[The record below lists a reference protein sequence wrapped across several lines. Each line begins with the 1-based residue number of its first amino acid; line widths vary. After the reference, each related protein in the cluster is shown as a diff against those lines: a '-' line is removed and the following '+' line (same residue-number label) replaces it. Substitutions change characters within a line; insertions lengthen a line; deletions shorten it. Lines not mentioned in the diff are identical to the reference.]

1 MTPNSEEQLAKKL
14 ADWEKNSSHEP
25 PPHTANLEAEV
36 RPGLP
41 GVAAL
46 GFEVLFGVFL
56 NEFSANAAA
65 AKHNPPARMR
75 TELPELAKGIGPG
88 CSNQD

>member
-1 MTPNSEEQLAKKL
+1 MTPNSEEKLAKKL

-36 RPGLP
+36 QPGLP
-41 GVAAL
+41 ASRLL
-46 GFEVLFGVFL
+46 GLRFCLASFFENGCSARA
-56 NEFSANAAA
+56 NE

-75 TELPELAKGIGPG
+75 TELA
-88 CSNQD
+88 